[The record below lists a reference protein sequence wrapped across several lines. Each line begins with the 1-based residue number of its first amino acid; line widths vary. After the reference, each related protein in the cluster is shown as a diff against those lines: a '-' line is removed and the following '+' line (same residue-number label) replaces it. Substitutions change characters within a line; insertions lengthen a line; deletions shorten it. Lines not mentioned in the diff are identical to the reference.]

1 MQIIG
6 TEIIESP
13 EPKHGFIVEFLGD
26 GGEKVSVHMAQ
37 TESGGLTRDNALEK
51 AQVLLLQAG
60 RFGMTDKE
68 ETVDGGEASGEEASD
83 AVESLRQ
90 EQQEK
95 SMQRGGSALQ
105 EGLEDTYP
113 ASDPVSATYTS
124 IATDQKQ

>member
-13 EPKHGFIVEFLGD
+13 EPKGSVVVEFHGD
-26 GGEKVSVHMAQ
+26 GGERVSVQMAQ
-37 TESGGLTRDNALEK
+37 TESGGLTRENALEK
-51 AQVLLLQAG
+51 AQVLLLQVS
-60 RFGMTDKE
+60 RFGMSETTGPTDGDAME
-68 ETVDGGEASGEEASD
+68 GEPSE

-90 EQQEK
+90 EQREK
-95 SMQRGGSALQ
+95 TMQRGGSVLQ

-124 IATDQKQ
+124 TVSGDQPR

>member
-1 MQIIG
+1 
-6 TEIIESP
+6 
-13 EPKHGFIVEFLGD
+13 
-26 GGEKVSVHMAQ
+26 
-37 TESGGLTRDNALEK
+37 
-51 AQVLLLQAG
+51 
-60 RFGMTDKE
+60 MTDTE

-124 IATDQKQ
+124 IATDQKH

>member
-13 EPKHGFIVEFLGD
+13 QPHTAFIVEFLGD
-26 GGEKVSVHMAQ
+26 GGEKVSVHMAE
-37 TESGGLTRDNALEK
+37 TENGGLTRDNAVQK
-51 AQVLLLQAG
+51 AQVLLLQAS
-60 RFGMTDKE
+60 RFGLSDQADDNETAEKE
-68 ETVDGGEASGEEASD
+68 PSA

-90 EQQEK
+90 EQQERK
-95 SMQRGGSALQ
+95 VDERNGSPLQ

-124 IATDQKQ
+124 TIGEQKH

>member
-13 EPKHGFIVEFLGD
+13 EPKGGFVVEFHGD
-26 GGEKVSVHMAQ
+26 GGERVSVQMAR
-37 TESGGLTRDNALEK
+37 TESGGLTRENALEK
-51 AQVLLLQAG
+51 AQVLLLQVS
-60 RFGMTDKE
+60 RFGMSETTGPTDGDAME
-68 ETVDGGEASGEEASD
+68 GEPSE

-90 EQQEK
+90 EQREK
-95 SMQRGGSALQ
+95 TMQRGGSALQ

-124 IATDQKQ
+124 TVSGDQPR

>member
-13 EPKHGFIVEFLGD
+13 QPQTAFIVEFLGD
-26 GGEKVSVHMAQ
+26 GGEKVSVHMAE
-37 TESGGLTRDNALEK
+37 TENGGLTRDNAVHK
-51 AQVLLLQAG
+51 AQVLLLQAS
-60 RFGMTDKE
+60 RFGLSDQADDDETADKE
-68 ETVDGGEASGEEASD
+68 PSA

-90 EQQEK
+90 EQQERK
-95 SMQRGGSALQ
+95 VDERNGSALQ

-124 IATDQKQ
+124 TIGEQKH